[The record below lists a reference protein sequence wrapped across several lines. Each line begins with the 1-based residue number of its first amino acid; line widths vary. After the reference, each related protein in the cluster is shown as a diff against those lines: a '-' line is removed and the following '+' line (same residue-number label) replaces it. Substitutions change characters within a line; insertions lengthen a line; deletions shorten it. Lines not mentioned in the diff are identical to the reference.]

1 MKKIKICLLFLMITN
16 LCYSQKC
23 TDAYSNTKFRIS
35 KSVKQNN
42 RLQKSLL
49 FSGFSNK
56 KVILFARKPKK
67 VKRYSFRIR

>member
-1 MKKIKICLLFLMITN
+1 MITN

-49 FSGFSNK
+49 FKKFPNK
-56 KVILFARKPKK
+56 NIKLFVRKP
-67 VKRYSFRIR
+67 KRYSFRVR